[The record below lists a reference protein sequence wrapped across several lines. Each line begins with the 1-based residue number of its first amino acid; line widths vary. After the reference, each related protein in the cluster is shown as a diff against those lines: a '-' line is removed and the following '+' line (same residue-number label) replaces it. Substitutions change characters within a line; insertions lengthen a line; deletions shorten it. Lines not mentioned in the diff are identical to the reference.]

1 MTWINRKPEEGYYH
15 YEDAGIK
22 LLNEKFCP
30 DDPIVSTRNIKE
42 GLYEGGWSRVDGF
55 NKKYEVEFKF
65 RTGNQD
71 GWGGF
76 EFDKEKCES
85 SAGVIF
91 ERWIGVRRMPSFR
104 EGGKAQSICPGN
116 EVKDLLLVLQHD
128 LWRGKYITQVFNLSA
143 EYDLFYNNL
152 MLPKESRPWKGEK
165 RFNYIVPLVHSYYDD
180 DNRLIRERLG
190 IFVDD
195 PVTQPRKKAWE
206 AYDKKTKVDE
216 TEMTVKDET

>member
-1 MTWINRKPEEGYYH
+1 MNWNNRKPEEAYWP

-42 GLYEGGWSRVDGF
+42 GLYNEGWSHVDGF

-65 RTGNQD
+65 RTDNQD
-71 GWGGF
+71 DWGGF
-76 EFDKEKCES
+76 EFDKEKCER
-85 SAGVIF
+85 SAGIIF
-91 ERWIGVRRMPSFR
+91 DRWIGPRRVLSYGPR
-104 EGGKAQSICPGN
+104 WKTTPVCPGK

-128 LWRGKYITQVFNLSA
+128 LWGGKYITQVFNLSA
-143 EYDLFYNNL
+143 EYDLFYEDI

-165 RFNYIVPLVHSYYDD
+165 RFNYVVPLVNYYDD
-180 DNRLIRERLG
+180 NKRLG

-195 PVTQPRKKAWE
+195 PVTEPRKKAWA
-206 AYDKKTKVDE
+206 AYDKAQEKKRKKLVLNI
-216 TEMTVKDET
+216 K